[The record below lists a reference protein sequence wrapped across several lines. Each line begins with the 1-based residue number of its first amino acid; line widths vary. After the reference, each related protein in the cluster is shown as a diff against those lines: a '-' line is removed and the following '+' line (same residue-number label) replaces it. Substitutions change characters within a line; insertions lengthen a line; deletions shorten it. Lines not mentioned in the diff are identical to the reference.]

1 MTPEDRRRKLM
12 LLGYDPEKYELLT
25 PLENVERSTTMGSAA
40 LTGVKQSVG
49 PMAGGA
55 AGALLGGKIGTVGGP
70 IGIAA
75 GGIIGGII
83 GGLGGGA
90 VQSAVEE
97 AALDEADQAALML
110 ERQAAAQKYPTT
122 TFFSQ
127 VAPSLLLARPDPRQ
141 LMALPGAIKNA
152 PLRTQ
157 SALEKYALTNAG
169 ISSGLEAGVEAGTQA
184 IRDEEMDYSRI
195 ALAGLVGGALTQ
207 PTALGKKIYGSAEAP
222 LPDKVRDAS
231 GNLVNNPAL
240 MQQLAATRSRVF
252 EEKAAAEKQLELDIQ
267 ANEAKQAAN
276 DSARADAETA
286 KRDETT
292 ASEDKE
298 SERLLK
304 EESITLNREHAE
316 AKKQRDALDQEL
328 KSLSEQYDSDHIL
341 VSKKKAEGLKAVQ
354 TLKNVEERIL
364 QNNKAKAALKNET
377 YAQEQEANDLAKLH
391 IRRQQAITGKT
402 LKAPPP
408 GDTLRAAKGLAERI
422 GMSWR
427 AAIPQVVKMAN
438 TETADELRGI
448 YSVAEHAAAI
458 NEDAAT
464 PDTPIHEAIH
474 GVWQVMK
481 RGENLK
487 DQEIVSFLEND
498 LFVHGDKSVL
508 GADKKLDEAGTKQ
521 AKRLFAEELIVEGAG
536 RVLTKRLDEAP
547 KGVVN
552 RFKRYI
558 DDLILAREARKGFP
572 QKNLQRISEWLA
584 MRADRQPA
592 LQPQQ
597 LELFLKDLPVPNIV
611 TKSDGSNAAEEGGG
625 LFDDRMR
632 TQKKKQRYYTD
643 EEIAKE
649 FGRVREAI
657 EKEHGLKASKPL
669 VDDAKRI
676 FNKIQQDHRRLQKV
690 DEDKTAD
697 AFEVASMYDPAL
709 KGKYSKRVRSKMSV
723 DQIHKALA
731 RFASRPFPED
741 MSGEDIAKV
750 VNGMPMYHGSKDA
763 GSVLREGFKGE
774 MLFKHEDYGPG
785 IYLTS
790 SKLYSEQFGV
800 DRRFPEAGVISI
812 RTNFKNL
819 MDFDKELS
827 WDEVGAF
834 VDNYIQTTEQL
845 NDPRLLA
852 FRSTGLDRVEVI
864 SELRNALGVKK
875 VPIKTLVS
883 GLIQLTNKGSLSR
896 RQELEM
902 SSDIS
907 SAYPAQVY
915 RSMGYDGL
923 TLTEATS
930 LDRAEVSVN
939 GRIAIAFREPFDKA
953 GDTLK
958 EFYTGQRLQRKE
970 GGIKGGDD
978 PYGIE
983 EYFKKLNDYQL
994 TSGTD
999 HFSSNPSILHGFKL
1013 TSVVDSIRLVGKSI
1027 EEKKY
1032 ANQVADAL
1040 DATARD
1046 SRELQGRFIESL
1058 MLQIAGK
1065 KLSPKDA
1072 ELLQTYMVFRRAKE
1086 PIPADVQQAYDA
1098 PNSMIRHYHKVL
1110 TDAYQESGKVMVS
1123 EDIKVYSR
1131 NTGEYRKRLLD
1142 KDYVPETINA
1152 TKLREL
1158 QGDAGAAEQRN
1169 ARAELI
1175 KYWKSARKDAD
1186 MITDEDLEIAANRYI
1201 TKSTDFDNDLGSSKF
1216 GAVRKVQG
1224 LGLPRTR
1231 DKATGKLVWIE
1242 PSAVNNYTRY
1252 FKRFA
1257 DDVAFYRNV
1266 EKNSTVSALL
1276 GVAHEGVHGAR
1287 IENSPFVT
1295 PTKKEIV
1302 EGREVILNAGMTS
1315 HPAVR
1320 DFMKGYLGYYD
1331 GSELIGRTAN
1341 RVVTSHWLGLMSGIR
1356 DLFTSYTLALPYL
1369 SWNNASALA
1378 ESLTT
1383 WKENWTN
1390 SHMYGVNKA
1399 QSNRIEFG
1407 LESHSALLDYAD
1419 KWSDLMARL
1428 SGRNMLERSTRA
1440 LQFGLGRAVTLQNLT
1455 LPDTNR
1461 TAMRTLQTLSRMS
1474 GVDYKRLR
1482 RHADNETPANK
1493 DFKLSKEEFDD
1504 ELNKMAAAWVEV
1516 NQGTYDVRGVPSWTL
1531 FGAPS
1536 LFTSLSRW
1544 TVEKTTRMER
1554 DILNPL
1560 LNEGDPRPLLKAT
1573 LGALFTGYVLQEVS
1587 EEVYNKLQGSP
1598 TFEESLKA
1606 ENREEATYAVV
1617 NMLNQSG
1624 YFGLVSAL
1632 LNDWA
1637 RAEQGYN
1644 PDIPGGFV
1652 FPAYDFF
1659 TNTLT
1664 DPLLDAARA
1673 IEEGAPALATLGD
1686 AIFGQHGV
1694 VTKSTQTYRIM
1705 MQQAFLRDEMSDMNM
1720 RRDYRVFRRLEGFKD
1735 APVSPEMGNK
1745 FMRPA
1750 TREFKEAETLEEMY
1764 QNLPKALDE
1773 QIERA
1778 NGRSDKLKSYV
1789 QGMYTTSDK
1798 TMPSVKTDEGVEEF
1812 LRYRQYMMDLGRGKD
1827 WQRTFNEWA
1836 RRKQMAPAR
1845 KALVKSYVQHR
1856 VATGG

>member
-1 MTPEDRRRKLM
+1 
-12 LLGYDPEKYELLT
+12 
-25 PLENVERSTTMGSAA
+25 
-40 LTGVKQSVG
+40 
-49 PMAGGA
+49 
-55 AGALLGGKIGTVGGP
+55 
-70 IGIAA
+70 
-75 GGIIGGII
+75 
-83 GGLGGGA
+83 
-90 VQSAVEE
+90 
-97 AALDEADQAALML
+97 
-110 ERQAAAQKYPTT
+110 
-122 TFFSQ
+122 
-127 VAPSLLLARPDPRQ
+127 
-141 LMALPGAIKNA
+141 
-152 PLRTQ
+152 
-157 SALEKYALTNAG
+157 
-169 ISSGLEAGVEAGTQA
+169 
-184 IRDEEMDYSRI
+184 
-195 ALAGLVGGALTQ
+195 
-207 PTALGKKIYGSAEAP
+207 
-222 LPDKVRDAS
+222 
-231 GNLVNNPAL
+231 
-240 MQQLAATRSRVF
+240 
-252 EEKAAAEKQLELDIQ
+252 
-267 ANEAKQAAN
+267 
-276 DSARADAETA
+276 
-286 KRDETT
+286 
-292 ASEDKE
+292 
-298 SERLLK
+298 
-304 EESITLNREHAE
+304 
-316 AKKQRDALDQEL
+316 
-328 KSLSEQYDSDHIL
+328 
-341 VSKKKAEGLKAVQ
+341 
-354 TLKNVEERIL
+354 
-364 QNNKAKAALKNET
+364 
-377 YAQEQEANDLAKLH
+377 
-391 IRRQQAITGKT
+391 
-402 LKAPPP
+402 
-408 GDTLRAAKGLAERI
+408 
-422 GMSWR
+422 
-427 AAIPQVVKMAN
+427 
-438 TETADELRGI
+438 
-448 YSVAEHAAAI
+448 
-458 NEDAAT
+458 
-464 PDTPIHEAIH
+464 
-474 GVWQVMK
+474 
-481 RGENLK
+481 
-487 DQEIVSFLEND
+487 
-498 LFVHGDKSVL
+498 
-508 GADKKLDEAGTKQ
+508 
-521 AKRLFAEELIVEGAG
+521 
-536 RVLTKRLDEAP
+536 
-547 KGVVN
+547 
-552 RFKRYI
+552 
-558 DDLILAREARKGFP
+558 
-572 QKNLQRISEWLA
+572 
-584 MRADRQPA
+584 
-592 LQPQQ
+592 
-597 LELFLKDLPVPNIV
+597 
-611 TKSDGSNAAEEGGG
+611 
-625 LFDDRMR
+625 
-632 TQKKKQRYYTD
+632 
-643 EEIAKE
+643 
-649 FGRVREAI
+649 
-657 EKEHGLKASKPL
+657 
-669 VDDAKRI
+669 
-676 FNKIQQDHRRLQKV
+676 
-690 DEDKTAD
+690 
-697 AFEVASMYDPAL
+697 
-709 KGKYSKRVRSKMSV
+709 
-723 DQIHKALA
+723 
-731 RFASRPFPED
+731 
-741 MSGEDIAKV
+741 
-750 VNGMPMYHGSKDA
+750 
-763 GSVLREGFKGE
+763 
-774 MLFKHEDYGPG
+774 
-785 IYLTS
+785 
-790 SKLYSEQFGV
+790 
-800 DRRFPEAGVISI
+800 
-812 RTNFKNL
+812 
-819 MDFDKELS
+819 
-827 WDEVGAF
+827 
-834 VDNYIQTTEQL
+834 
-845 NDPRLLA
+845 
-852 FRSTGLDRVEVI
+852 
-864 SELRNALGVKK
+864 
-875 VPIKTLVS
+875 
-883 GLIQLTNKGSLSR
+883 
-896 RQELEM
+896 
-902 SSDIS
+902 
-907 SAYPAQVY
+907 
-915 RSMGYDGL
+915 
-923 TLTEATS
+923 
-930 LDRAEVSVN
+930 
-939 GRIAIAFREPFDKA
+939 
-953 GDTLK
+953 
-958 EFYTGQRLQRKE
+958 
-970 GGIKGGDD
+970 
-978 PYGIE
+978 
-983 EYFKKLNDYQL
+983 
-994 TSGTD
+994 
-999 HFSSNPSILHGFKL
+999 
-1013 TSVVDSIRLVGKSI
+1013 
-1027 EEKKY
+1027 
-1032 ANQVADAL
+1032 
-1040 DATARD
+1040 
-1046 SRELQGRFIESL
+1046 
-1058 MLQIAGK
+1058 
-1065 KLSPKDA
+1065 
-1072 ELLQTYMVFRRAKE
+1072 
-1086 PIPADVQQAYDA
+1086 
-1098 PNSMIRHYHKVL
+1098 MIRHYHEVISK
-1110 TDAYQESGKVMVS
+1110 AYRESGEVMVS
-1123 EDIKVYSR
+1123 EGIKVYSR
-1131 NTGEYRKRLLD
+1131 KTGEYRERLLD
-1142 KDYVPETINA
+1142 EDYVPETINA

-1175 KYWKSARKDAD
+1175 KFWKSARKDAD

-1231 DKATGKLVWIE
+1231 DEATGKLVWIE

-1378 ESLTT
+1378 KSFTT
-1383 WKENWTN
+1383 WKENWSN
-1390 SHMYGVNKA
+1390 SHLYGVNKA

-1419 KWSDLMARL
+1419 KWSDVMARL
-1428 SGRNMLERSTRA
+1428 SGRNALERSTRA

-1455 LPDTNR
+1455 IPDTNR

-1482 RHADNETPANK
+1482 RHADNETPDNK

-1673 IEEGAPALATLGD
+1673 IEEGAPALATLNE

-1705 MQQAFLRDEMSDMNM
+1705 MQQTFLRDEMSDMNM

>member
-1 MTPEDRRRKLM
+1 MTEEERRQRLRE
-12 LLGYDPEKYELLT
+12 LGYDPDKYDLLT
-25 PLENVERSTTMGSAA
+25 PLESAQRRTTMGSAA

-49 PMAGGA
+49 PTAGGA
-55 AGALLGGKIGTVGGP
+55 AGALLGAKVGAVGGP
-70 IGIAA
+70 IGALA
-75 GGIIGGII
+75 GSLIGGIA
-83 GGLGGGA
+83 GGFGGGA

-127 VAPSLLLARPDPRQ
+127 VAPSLLLARPSLTQ
-141 LMALPGAIKNA
+141 LKALPGAIKNA

-184 IRDEEMDYSRI
+184 IRGEEMDYSRI

-207 PTALGKKIYGSAEAP
+207 PTAIGKKIYGSAEAP

-240 MQQLAATRSRVF
+240 MEQLAATRSRVF
-252 EEKAAAEKQLELDIQ
+252 EEKEASAAEKQLELDIQ
-267 ANEAKQAAN
+267 AKEAEQAAN

-298 SERLLK
+298 SARLLK
-304 EESITLNREHAE
+304 EESITLNREFETAQ
-316 AKKQRDALDQEL
+316 KKQKALEKETEALRQ
-328 KSLSEQYDSDHIL
+328 QHGSDHIL
-341 VSKKKAEGLKAVQ
+341 VRNKQTEALKALEDVV
-354 TLKNVEERIL
+354 TVRERIL
-364 QNNKAKAALKNET
+364 EHNRARKNAQNEKYT
-377 YAQEQEANDLAKLH
+377 QEQEAADLAERAA
-391 IRRQQAITGKT
+391 RREQAITGKEQ
-402 LKAPPP
+402 KVPSPA
-408 GDTLRAAKGLAERI
+408 DTLRAAKGLAERI

-438 TETADELRGI
+438 TETTDELRGI

-458 NEDAAT
+458 NEKTAT
-464 PDTPIHEAIH
+464 PDTPIHEVTH
-474 GVWQVMK
+474 GVFQVMK
-481 RGENLK
+481 RSENLK
-487 DQEIVSFLEND
+487 DQEIISFLEND
-498 LFVHGDKSVL
+498 LIKSGPEFDKL
-508 GADKKLDEAGTKQ
+508 ETAQE
-521 AKRLFAEELIVEGAG
+521 KRILAEELIVEGAG
-536 RVLTKRLDEAP
+536 RVLTKRLNEAP

-552 RFKRYI
+552 KFKRYI

-572 QKNLQRISEWLA
+572 KKDLQRISEWLA
-584 MRADRQPA
+584 MRVERQPA

-632 TQKKKQRYYTD
+632 TQKKKERYYTD

-649 FGRVREAI
+649 FGRIREAI

-676 FNKIQQDHRRLQKV
+676 FNKIQQDHRRLQKI
-690 DEDKTAD
+690 DEGKTAD

-750 VNGMPMYHGSKDA
+750 VNGMPMYHGTR
-763 GSVLREGFKGE
+763 LENLPNIRQEGFRGE
-774 MLFKHEDYGPG
+774 ELSPSGRMGRG
-785 IYLTS
+785 IYMTHDKNFAATYGEGAQSAAIFSDHILT
-790 SKLYSEQFGV
+790 V
-800 DRRFPEAGVISI
+800 
-812 RTNFKNL
+812 RTNFKKLFDLDKNYSANDAIKFIDSYL
-819 MDFDKELS
+819 DTVKRLGSESGAGDDILKAPKDFRKTVYDKLLEMPTRDVS
-827 WDEVGAF
+827 EVQDFLIRKKRSFSGK
-834 VDNYIQTTEQL
+834 
-845 NDPRLLA
+845 RLLNNLLA
-852 FRSTGLDRVEVI
+852 
-864 SELRNALGVKK
+864 
-875 VPIKTLVS
+875 
-883 GLIQLTNKGSLSR
+883 
-896 RQELEM
+896 
-902 SSDIS
+902 IS
-907 SAYPAQVY
+907 SAGYGKPTDANHVKVLNA
-915 RSMGYDGL
+915 MGYDGINQIG
-923 TLTEATS
+923 AG
-930 LDRAEVSVN
+930 EVV
-939 GRIAIAFREPFDKA
+939 AFREPFEKA
-953 GDTLK
+953 DDTLK

-970 GGIKGGDD
+970 GGIKGGDS
-978 PYGIE
+978 YGIE
-983 EYFKKLNDYQL
+983 DYFKKLNDYQL

-1072 ELLQTYMVFRRAKE
+1072 ELLQTYMVYKRAGDE
-1086 PIPADVQQAYDA
+1086 IPADVQQAYDA

-1110 TDAYQESGKVMVS
+1110 SDAYRDSGKVMVS
-1123 EDIKVYSR
+1123 EGIKVYSR
-1131 NTGEYRKRLLD
+1131 NTGEYRERLLD

-1169 ARAELI
+1169 ARDELI

-1378 ESLTT
+1378 KSFTT
-1383 WKENWTN
+1383 WKENWSN
-1390 SHMYGVNKA
+1390 SHLYGVNKA

-1419 KWSDLMARL
+1419 KWSDVMARL
-1428 SGRNMLERSTRA
+1428 SGRNALERSTRA

-1461 TAMRTLQTLSRMS
+1461 TAMRTLQTLSKMS

-1493 DFKLSKEEFDD
+1493 DFKLSKKELDD

-1673 IEEGAPALATLGD
+1673 IEEGAPALATLND

-1705 MQQAFLRDEMSDMNM
+1705 MQQTFLRDEMSDMNM

>member
-1 MTPEDRRRKLM
+1 MTEEERRQ
-12 LLGYDPEKYELLT
+12 ELLRMGLDPAKYRFVT
-25 PLENVERSTTMGSAA
+25 NEEEALERTTMGSAA

-127 VAPSLLLARPDPRQ
+127 VAPSLLLARPSLTQ
-141 LMALPGAIKNA
+141 LKALPGAIKNA

-195 ALAGLVGGALTQ
+195 ALAGLVGGTLTQ
-207 PTALGKKIYGSAEAP
+207 PWLLGNKIYGSTEAP
-222 LPDKVRDAS
+222 LPDKVTRDAE
-231 GNLVNNPAL
+231 GNVVRDAEGNVQEINNPAL

-292 ASEDKE
+292 ASEDRE
-298 SERLLK
+298 SERIIK
-304 EESITLNREHAE
+304 EEKSIAEQKFRQATKELDIAKANYSKVKTADGEDSITAQN
-316 AKKQRDALDQEL
+316 AK
-328 KSLSEQYDSDHIL
+328 
-341 VSKKKAEGLKAVQ
+341 
-354 TLKNVEERIL
+354 RIL
-364 QNNKAKAALKNET
+364 AEKEENVVITSTLFQNEMKLAQESKRVKAQ
-377 YAQEQEANDLAKLH
+377 QEQETAAITDRT
-391 IRRQQAITGKT
+391 IRREQAITGKT

-408 GDTLRAAKGLAERI
+408 ADTLRAAKGLAERI

-427 AAIPQVVKMAN
+427 AAIPRVVKMAN

-458 NEDAAT
+458 NEKTAT

-498 LFVHGDKSVL
+498 LFVHGDRSVL

-536 RVLTKRLDEAP
+536 RVLTKRLTEAP

-552 RFKRYI
+552 KFKRYI

-584 MRADRQPA
+584 MRAERQPA

-611 TKSDGSNAAEEGGG
+611 TKPDGSNAAEEGGG

-690 DEDKTAD
+690 DEGKTAD

-750 VNGMPMYHGSKDA
+750 VNGMPMYHGSRDA
-763 GSVLREGFKGE
+763 DAVLREGFKAEELSQYSLAGR
-774 MLFKHEDYGPG
+774 G
-785 IYLTS
+785 IYMTPDIERAGGS
-790 SKLYSEQFGV
+790 SK
-800 DRRFPEAGVISI
+800 FPGYGEPISI
-812 RTNFKNL
+812 RTNFKNIL
-819 MDFDKELS
+819 NLNKFFDNNLDSRPEKGREFKQQFIKAADELGYPLTDDAKAELLDGNLFNFGEFIIDTS
-827 WDEVGAF
+827 PRTEVF
-834 VDNYIQTTEQL
+834 KSVDPQL
-845 NDPRLLA
+845 IPTD
-852 FRSTGLDRVEVI
+852 I
-864 SELRNALGVKK
+864 RNRILG
-875 VPIKTLVS
+875 
-883 GLIQLTNKGSLSR
+883 
-896 RQELEM
+896 
-902 SSDIS
+902 
-907 SAYPAQVY
+907 
-915 RSMGYDGL
+915 SMGYDGL
-923 TLTEATS
+923 TMRYWIDS
-930 LDRAEVSVN
+930 DQREVV
-939 GRIAIAFREPFDKA
+939 AFREPFEKA
-953 GDTLK
+953 GDTVQD
-958 EFYTGQRLQRKE
+958 FYTGQRLQRKE
-970 GGIKGGDD
+970 GGITGDR
-978 PYGIE
+978 YGIE

-1065 KLSPKDA
+1065 KLSKKDA
-1072 ELLQTYMVFRRAKE
+1072 ELLQTYMVYKRAKE

-1110 TDAYQESGKVMVS
+1110 SDAYQESGKVMVS
-1123 EDIKVYSR
+1123 EGIKVYSR
-1131 NTGEYRKRLLD
+1131 NTGEYRERLLD
-1142 KDYVPETINA
+1142 ENYVPETINA

-1169 ARAELI
+1169 ARDELI

-1287 IENSPFVT
+1287 IKNSPFVT

-1302 EGREVILNAGMTS
+1302 EGREVVLNAGMTS
-1315 HPAVR
+1315 HPAIR

-1378 ESLTT
+1378 ESFTT
-1383 WKENWTN
+1383 WKESWTN

-1493 DFKLSKEEFDD
+1493 DFKLSKEEYDD
-1504 ELNKMAAAWVEV
+1504 ALNKMAAAWVEV

-1573 LGALFTGYVLQEVS
+1573 LGALFTGYVLAEVS

>member
-1 MTPEDRRRKLM
+1 MTEEERRQ
-12 LLGYDPEKYELLT
+12 ELLRMGLDPAKYRFVT
-25 PLENVERSTTMGSAA
+25 NEEEALERTTMGSAA

-55 AGALLGGKIGTVGGP
+55 AGALLGAKVGAVGGP
-70 IGIAA
+70 IGALA
-75 GGIIGGII
+75 GSLIGGIA
-83 GGLGGGA
+83 GGFGGGA

-97 AALDEADQAALML
+97 AALDAADQAALML

-127 VAPSLLLARPDPRQ
+127 VAPSLLLARPSLTQ
-141 LMALPGAIKNA
+141 LKALPGAIKNA

-195 ALAGLVGGALTQ
+195 ALAGLVGGTLTQ
-207 PTALGKKIYGSAEAP
+207 PTALGKRIYGSAEAP

-240 MQQLAATRSRVF
+240 MDQLAATRSRVF
-252 EEKAAAEKQLELDIQ
+252 EEKEASAAEKQLELDIQ
-267 ANEAKQAAN
+267 AKEAEQAAN

-298 SERLLK
+298 SARLLK
-304 EESITLNREHAE
+304 EESITLNREFETAQ
-316 AKKQRDALDQEL
+316 KKQKALEKETEALRQ
-328 KSLSEQYDSDHIL
+328 QHGSDHIL
-341 VSKKKAEGLKAVQ
+341 VRNKQTEALKALEDVV
-354 TLKNVEERIL
+354 TVRERIL
-364 QNNKAKAALKNET
+364 EHNRARKNAQNEKYT
-377 YAQEQEANDLAKLH
+377 QEQEAADLAERAA
-391 IRRQQAITGKT
+391 RREQAVTGKEQKVPSPADT
-402 LKAPPP
+402 LK
-408 GDTLRAAKGLAERI
+408 AAKGLAERI

-458 NEDAAT
+458 NEKTAT

-487 DQEIVSFLEND
+487 DQEVISFLEND
-498 LFVHGDKSVL
+498 LIKSGPEFDKL
-508 GADKKLDEAGTKQ
+508 ETAQE
-521 AKRLFAEELIVEGAG
+521 KRILAEELIVEGAG
-536 RVLTKRLDEAP
+536 RVLTKRLDEASQ
-547 KGVVN
+547 GVVN
-552 RFKRYI
+552 KFKRYI
-558 DDLILAREARKGFP
+558 DDLLLAREARKGFP
-572 QKNLQRISEWLA
+572 KKDLQRISEWLA
-584 MRADRQPA
+584 MRAERQPA

-625 LFDDRMR
+625 LFDNRMR

-690 DEDKTAD
+690 DEGKTAD
-697 AFEVASMYDPAL
+697 AFEVASMYDTKL

-731 RFASRPFPED
+731 RFAGRPFPED
-741 MSGEDIAKV
+741 MSGEDVAKV
-750 VNGMPMYHGSKDA
+750 VNGMPLYHGTNDIPSILQEGFRGEELSPSSIAGRGIYMTPSKKDA
-763 GSVLREGFKGE
+763 EVYGE
-774 MLFKHEDYGPG
+774 T
-785 IYLTS
+785 LT
-790 SKLYSEQFGV
+790 LT
-800 DRRFPEAGVISI
+800 
-812 RTNFKNL
+812 TNFKNVI
-819 MDFDKELS
+819 DLS
-827 WDEVGAF
+827 NE
-834 VDNYIQTTEQL
+834 T
-845 NDPRLLA
+845 
-852 FRSTGLDRVEVI
+852 
-864 SELRNALGVKK
+864 
-875 VPIKTLVS
+875 PIKTTEEYV
-883 GLIQLTNKGSLSR
+883 
-896 RQELEM
+896 E
-902 SSDIS
+902 
-907 SAYPAQVY
+907 A
-915 RSMGYDGL
+915 GYDG
-923 TLTEATS
+923 ATFMYG
-930 LDRAEVSVN
+930 DRREVV
-939 GRIAIAFREPFDKA
+939 AFREPFDKA
-953 GDTLK
+953 DDTVQD
-958 EFYTGQRLQRKE
+958 FYTGQRLQRKE
-970 GGIKGGDD
+970 GGIEGDS
-978 PYGIE
+978 YGIE

-1065 KLSPKDA
+1065 KLSKKDA
-1072 ELLQTYMVFRRAKE
+1072 ELLQTYMVYKRADE

-1098 PNSMIRHYHKVL
+1098 PNSMIRHYHEVISK
-1110 TDAYQESGKVMVS
+1110 AYRESGEVMVS
-1123 EDIKVYSR
+1123 EGIKVYSR
-1131 NTGEYRKRLLD
+1131 KTGEYRERLLD
-1142 KDYVPETINA
+1142 EDYVPETINA

-1231 DKATGKLVWIE
+1231 DEATGKLVWIE

-1287 IENSPFVT
+1287 IKNSPFVT

-1315 HPAVR
+1315 HPAIR

-1378 ESLTT
+1378 KSFTT
-1383 WKENWTN
+1383 WKENWSN
-1390 SHMYGVNKA
+1390 SHLYGVNKA

-1482 RHADNETPANK
+1482 RHADGETPANK
-1493 DFKLSKEEFDD
+1493 DFKISKKEFDD

-1673 IEEGAPALATLGD
+1673 IEEGAPALATLNE

-1705 MQQAFLRDEMSDMNM
+1705 MQQTFLRDEMSDMNM